1 MADVRIQKLI
11 AEAGLA
17 SRREAEE
24 WIREGRVRVNGR
36 VAKLGDRADPAK
48 DALRVD
54 GKRVQPATGRKSY
67 VLLNKPRGYVTTVHD
82 PESRHTVLDLLPP
95 SLSRAVKPVGRLDV
109 QTEGL
114 LLLTD
119 DGDLAAQVTHP
130 STGPPKEYRVKV
142 SGVPTEA
149 KLAKVRRGIPLDG
162 RRTRPSEIERISTT
176 ARAEEGNAWLKVV
189 LQEGRTRQI
198 RRMFQA
204 IGHPVSKLK
213 RVAIGPIRDATLPTG
228 AWRALTPGEVER
240 LRRARGKPGP
250 PSRNG

>member
-1 MADVRIQKLI
+1 MSTDR
-11 AEAGLA
+11 
-17 SRREAEE
+17 SRSS
-24 WIREGRVRVNGR
+24 
-36 VAKLGDRADPAK
+36 GDRADAAS
-48 DALRVD
+48 DAVRVD
-54 GKRVQPATGRKSY
+54 GKRIHPSARPKSY

-114 LLLTD
+114 LILTD
-119 DGDLAAQVTHP
+119 DGELAAQVTHP

-149 KLAKVRRGIPLDG
+149 KLTKVRRGIPLDG

-176 ARAEEGNAWLKVV
+176 ARAEEGNTWLKVV

-204 IGHPVSKLK
+204 IGHPGLQAETGCD
-213 RVAIGPIRDATLPTG
+213 RANPRRDASHGRVEDADTG
-228 AWRALTPGEVER
+228 RGRASAPNRPQAPPVAAEPLTTGIHD
-240 LRRARGKPGP
+240 
-250 PSRNG
+250 